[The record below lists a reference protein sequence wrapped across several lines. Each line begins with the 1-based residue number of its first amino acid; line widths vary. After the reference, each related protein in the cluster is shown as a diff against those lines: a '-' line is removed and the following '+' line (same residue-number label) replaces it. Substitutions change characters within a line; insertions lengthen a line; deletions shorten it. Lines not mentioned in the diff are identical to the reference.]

1 MEHFIIDSVR
11 HNGNHKWKIILTP
24 FLRFIFCQRNRIGPE
39 FEQNIEAHTTQPL
52 NASYMNRSIRHETNK
67 FETLLPP
74 GEIIHFLPPD
84 DDSQQVLALR
94 MNVMGT

>member
-24 FLRFIFCQRNRIGPE
+24 FLRFIFCQRSRTGPE

>member
-1 MEHFIIDSVR
+1 MR

-24 FLRFIFCQRNRIGPE
+24 FLRFIFCQRSRIGPE

-84 DDSQQVLALR
+84 DDSQQVTYTITLDSIF
-94 MNVMGT
+94 